1 MVITTPWAIMKVIT
15 TPWAIMRDYD
25 GNNHPMGYY
34 EGL

>member
-1 MVITTPWAIMKVIT
+1 MVIT

-25 GNNHPMGYY
+25 GNNHPVGYYEGNNHPVGYY